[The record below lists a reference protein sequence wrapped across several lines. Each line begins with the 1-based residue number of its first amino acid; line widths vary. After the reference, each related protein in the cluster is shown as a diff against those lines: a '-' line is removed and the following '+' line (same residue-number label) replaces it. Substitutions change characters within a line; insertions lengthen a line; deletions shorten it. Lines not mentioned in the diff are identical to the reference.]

1 MKVVGSR
8 KEVMKELMESEE
20 SEMETASGQRVR
32 MEEQS
37 ADVWLLEDED
47 QIQLARK
54 MLWAEK
60 VRLQEEN
67 AQLLKEREQLFGEQE
82 MLRLE
87 KERFQEEVQEMQKE
101 MARQN
106 QSLLDMQ
113 KKLKKDELFF
123 QQKMEIL
130 KGGFAQLAADRKEL
144 ERERILL
151 DGKRDELQRQGNVS
165 SESIQLFFSGVRN
178 PLTLKKRY
186 RDLIKIFHPDNLCG
200 DTKLLQQINRTY
212 ETLLEET
219 GWQKKA

>member
-1 MKVVGSR
+1 
-8 KEVMKELMESEE
+8 MKELMESEE

-67 AQLLKEREQLFGEQE
+67 AQLLKEREQLSGEQE

-165 SESIQLFFSGVRN
+165 SESIRLFFSGVRN